1 MSREEAVTSR
11 RVLLGGVGAVGAV
24 SVLAACGGDD
34 DPAGSGSG
42 NTGQDPAPTDQ
53 AEEPG
58 EQTGGGGEVI
68 GKVSDVPV
76 GGGALFRQSEMV
88 VTQPTE
94 GQFHGFRAVCTHQGC
109 PIASVESGTINCSCH
124 GSKFALDSGEP
135 RNGPATRPLTAR
147 EVTVKGD
154 DIVLA

>member
-11 RVLLGGVGAVGAV
+11 RTLLAGVGAVGAV
-24 SVLAACGGDD
+24 SVLAACGSDD

-42 NTGQDPAPTDQ
+42 TGQNPEPTDQ

-58 EQTGGGGEVI
+58 EQTGGGGEVV
-68 GKVSDVPV
+68 GKVSGRAGRRRRVVPSV
-76 GGGALFRQSEMV
+76 RDGGDAADRGTVPRVPGGVHPPGLPDRQRREWHD
-88 VTQPTE
+88 QL
-94 GQFHGFRAVCTHQGC
+94 
-109 PIASVESGTINCSCH
+109 CSCH

-135 RNGPATRPLTAR
+135 RNGPATRPLTPR

>member
-1 MSREEAVTSR
+1 MSREETVTSR
-11 RVLLGGVGAVGAV
+11 RALLAGVGAVGAV
-24 SVLAACGGDD
+24 TVLAACGTDTEAGT
-34 DPAGSGSG
+34 GSG
-42 NTGQDPAPTDQ
+42 TGQDPDPTED
-53 AEEPG
+53 PG
-58 EQTGGGGEVI
+58 GDSGGGGEVI
-68 GKVSDVPV
+68 AKVSDVPV
-76 GGGALFRQSEMV
+76 GGGAIFAASEMV

-109 PIASVESGTINCSCH
+109 PIASVDSGTINCSCH

-154 DIVLA
+154 AIVLA